1 MSKLQATLAKINSK
15 ATPAKLADRLHIPEQ
30 RDQDDSVQPID
41 AAAIKTWLISQNAV
55 NNISGRSTYATEAE
69 TLLKTLQ
76 NSNRIICTPS
86 VRLQIMEVYEKPFT
100 RAMQSLDSLYLYLD
114 FPLEADAEKAF
125 SLAAALCQEM
135 AFGYKIVV
143 ADTLKRPTK
152 DNKFA
157 LINQM
162 INKSQGNRTDK
173 AKRTT
178 AIRSANKYLTNLALR
193 YSQLNRD
200 WPSELWQDLNVML
213 NIATL
218 DRSSK
223 VAENVNADQ
232 QVTIEHQYASLC
244 ALHIIDQKKLTAENI
259 RSLFL
264 QIRGYTNL
272 ITFHTTAQSLH
283 NHLTRNSLPDID
295 QENQSSQAI
304 YSVAIDSPPEPDDLT
319 LPQPVEKFLYF
330 SPDALL
336 SKLDTD
342 DNTDSR
348 YQLSAGSER
357 RHSRTQ
363 RSVVITA
370 ETGLQNIHTR
380 ISITPPVESAE
391 SQFTD
396 LIHLLSNDSNRSATA
411 QHALNQT
418 DVLNQNINLVC
429 STSFEVE
436 NESPGG
442 FGLRWTGEGSC
453 RVRVGELLAHHYQ
466 HSGYQDPLVQGSRVQ
481 SAEYKFDND
490 HNTNHETSW
499 HLSVVRWLRTD
510 EDGILRLSVES
521 LSHHTK
527 AVSIKRLMRSERSTE
542 SIVEGLLINYQP
554 IDSKAEMLVL
564 PRHNYKAG
572 ETVACR
578 DDRNI
583 HTAQLVECVEM
594 SGSYQCFAIRNIED
608 EIIFD
613 SRAESDQ
620 YRVAS

>member
-490 HNTNHETSW
+490 HNTAHETSW

-510 EDGILRLSVES
+510 EDGILRLGVES
-521 LSHHTK
+521 LSQHTK
-527 AVSIKRLMRSERSTE
+527 AVSIKRLMRSEHSTE
-542 SIVEGLLINYQP
+542 TIVEGLLINYQP